1 MVPLKGHH
9 IPKRTL
15 LSLKDLFI
23 YLVLAVLGLFC
34 CVGFSLVAE
43 SGDYSLAVVLGLHLV
58 SSLAA
63 ELKLEGTW
71 VSGVAARGLSCC
83 GSQALER
90 RLNSCGTR
98 A

>member
-1 MVPLKGHH
+1 M
-9 IPKRTL
+9 
-15 LSLKDLFI
+15 
-23 YLVLAVLGLFC
+23 LGPC
-34 CVGFSLVAE
+34 CCPSFSLVAE

-83 GSQALER
+83 GSQALEH
-90 RLNSCGTR
+90 RLGSCG
-98 A
+98 AWA

>member
-43 SGDYSLAVVLGLHLV
+43 SGDYSLVPVHGLLIAAASPV
-58 SSLAA
+58 S
-63 ELKLEGTW
+63 EH
-71 VSGVAARGLSCC
+71 GLQ
-83 GSQALER
+83 GI
-90 RLNSCGTR
+90 
-98 A
+98 

>member
-23 YLVLAVLGLFC
+23 CLFLAVLGLFC

-43 SGDYSLAVVLGLHLV
+43 SRDYSLVPMHGLLIAVASPVSEHGLQ
-58 SSLAA
+58 
-63 ELKLEGTW
+63 GT
-71 VSGVAARGLSCC
+71 
-83 GSQALER
+83 
-90 RLNSCGTR
+90 
-98 A
+98 